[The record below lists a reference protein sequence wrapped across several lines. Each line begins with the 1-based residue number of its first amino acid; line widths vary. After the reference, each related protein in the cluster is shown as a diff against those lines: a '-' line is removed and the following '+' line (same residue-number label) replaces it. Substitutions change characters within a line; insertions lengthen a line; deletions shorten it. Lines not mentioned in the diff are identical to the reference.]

1 MKTTAMNKIR
11 KNTFAALVCLSL
23 LATAFTSCDVH
34 EQLCEAEHPHKGWAQ
49 FKYSWDRLPEN
60 YQQYIGKIIKTKT
73 DERYYLDSMYII
85 GDRVINQKV
94 SYYGFSTRN
103 NDGCYKSELPSVWV
117 TNENGE
123 LEYRTYVKDNEH
135 ITDFYIPAGEYK
147 FLSVNMDAADYKY
160 EGLSNL
166 NEATRNVHLGDVTLE
181 NLTYEG
187 NSEYIVHPK
196 EWTSETTTFDRNQYS
211 YDGEPALFIRN
222 SQEPVVV
229 DSTTIMKWGADE
241 NKTVEFHPV
250 PVTQNI
256 DVFFDLK
263 KDGSVQFK
271 VDSVW
276 CIMSGIPH
284 RMNVGTGGLDV
295 SRTDKIMF
303 RTYFV
308 NTNTVPTYNSERLTD
323 EVGNVNLRCHAN
335 ITVPGIVENTVT
347 DANTYIGPGVMQIII
362 YTTITDETY
371 TGPKEEKILMG
382 MVNLHKSLKAAKL
395 QTFDTDRNVWKK
407 SRDHTSLYLSFDGS
421 VTREMLYGS
430 NVGGIIPFE
439 EKEVPDQF
447 ILY

>member
-117 TNENGE
+117 TNEDGE
-123 LEYRTYVKDNEH
+123 QEYRTYVKDNEH

-196 EWTSETTTFDRNQYS
+196 EWTSS
-211 YDGEPALFIRN
+211 HHI
-222 SQEPVVV
+222 
-229 DSTTIMKWGADE
+229 
-241 NKTVEFHPV
+241 
-250 PVTQNI
+250 
-256 DVFFDLK
+256 
-263 KDGSVQFK
+263 
-271 VDSVW
+271 
-276 CIMSGIPH
+276 
-284 RMNVGTGGLDV
+284 
-295 SRTDKIMF
+295 
-303 RTYFV
+303 
-308 NTNTVPTYNSERLTD
+308 
-323 EVGNVNLRCHAN
+323 
-335 ITVPGIVENTVT
+335 
-347 DANTYIGPGVMQIII
+347 
-362 YTTITDETY
+362 
-371 TGPKEEKILMG
+371 
-382 MVNLHKSLKAAKL
+382 
-395 QTFDTDRNVWKK
+395 
-407 SRDHTSLYLSFDGS
+407 
-421 VTREMLYGS
+421 
-430 NVGGIIPFE
+430 
-439 EKEVPDQF
+439 
-447 ILY
+447 